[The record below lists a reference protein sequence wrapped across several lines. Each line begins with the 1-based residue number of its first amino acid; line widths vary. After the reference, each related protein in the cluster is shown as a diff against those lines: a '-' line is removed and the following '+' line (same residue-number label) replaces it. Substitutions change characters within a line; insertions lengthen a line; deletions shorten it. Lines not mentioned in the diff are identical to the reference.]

1 MRSRVSFA
9 ALFGPVALSAAV
21 ISLSVFFQ
29 EWSAGEYEHI
39 SGCAM
44 DRTPRELLQQGS
56 KLFEP
61 PPLSVTE
68 SLCSLSLWRGAGYLL
83 VNYPISRH
91 VVDV

>member
-9 ALFGPVALSAAV
+9 ALFGLVALSAAV
-21 ISLSVFFQ
+21 I
-29 EWSAGEYEHI
+29 SAGEYEHI